1 MRRTTVTI
9 NQRDL
14 EDRLHRVQSE
24 NESLKKERNELEDK
38 LKRVKAQ
45 FQRLADD
52 WRRVQPD
59 LNASINVS
67 EGSFGRSD
75 RLPSL
80 TSAKTPKRP
89 SLCSPSATGR
99 SSSAANRELAVCQA
113 ALAQARE
120 EIRELQTRSRQSMQ
134 MSSPVSNDELLLLRQ
149 RVVEL
154 TSESQRKSD
163 ELMDMKNQ
171 LEMAQGNLQRF
182 AAGDVFAAA
191 SPSVVP
197 GAASSARAEAAEL
210 RKQIQLQFEDETRK
224 IRDERDELALQVR
237 LYEAEKKHHE
247 ETASSVDPVK
257 VVELQNEVRVKANE
271 ISLLGSRF
279 QSAQSQI
286 ETLKGECARLVEELK
301 SSHTSTAEVKKEIF
315 ILEQEKSNLEVKCA
329 RLDETELQLQ
339 RRNEEILRLEANLL
353 KSVDSLNSCNRETE
367 AAVRRELQSRITEL
381 QEMRDQADASRR
393 EKEKALIDTRS
404 ELSDTKRKLESL
416 IEDVALYKGQVA
428 KVEKEK
434 REIAAQLEF
443 AGRPTTELSDDEIHR
458 ALAVATIKKRADENK
473 DVGDAPTDEGKEA
486 LDLYNALQWDEK
498 WEKAQLEEAISSAA
512 LDLELAETRCQ
523 QMMEQVEKG
532 RDTLLKLTRER
543 DDLLEENV
551 EMRGRLRH
559 VQTVFA
565 KQQLQTYR
573 TAQARAT
580 SSEVEDNGLISFYV
594 REIQYEPE
602 ILEQL
607 GIKDYTAAVSLFL
620 SLDGLLDYDTMLS
633 PLVYSL
639 QEPVDIHFQY
649 ADLDR
654 RQVTITE
661 LQKTSFTFQLHA
673 ARGDA
678 SAIVAMCELSGT
690 TLMTAREMSQE
701 EVIELIAQD
710 GTCVGRLVVE
720 FTCRRLMLPVLLGT
734 SPVEGN
740 LHLSSAEV
748 TAAMTA
754 LRSVRYLRVQVFKC
768 EGLLSQGAT
777 PPRTVRLL
785 HRPRAAGRALVYSR
799 YGRVSRQQICHH
811 RPSV

>member
-1 MRRTTVTI
+1 
-9 NQRDL
+9 
-14 EDRLHRVQSE
+14 
-24 NESLKKERNELEDK
+24 
-38 LKRVKAQ
+38 
-45 FQRLADD
+45 
-52 WRRVQPD
+52 
-59 LNASINVS
+59 
-67 EGSFGRSD
+67 
-75 RLPSL
+75 
-80 TSAKTPKRP
+80 
-89 SLCSPSATGR
+89 
-99 SSSAANRELAVCQA
+99 
-113 ALAQARE
+113 
-120 EIRELQTRSRQSMQ
+120 
-134 MSSPVSNDELLLLRQ
+134 
-149 RVVEL
+149 
-154 TSESQRKSD
+154 
-163 ELMDMKNQ
+163 
-171 LEMAQGNLQRF
+171 
-182 AAGDVFAAA
+182 
-191 SPSVVP
+191 
-197 GAASSARAEAAEL
+197 
-210 RKQIQLQFEDETRK
+210 
-224 IRDERDELALQVR
+224 
-237 LYEAEKKHHE
+237 
-247 ETASSVDPVK
+247 
-257 VVELQNEVRVKANE
+257 
-271 ISLLGSRF
+271 
-279 QSAQSQI
+279 
-286 ETLKGECARLVEELK
+286 
-301 SSHTSTAEVKKEIF
+301 
-315 ILEQEKSNLEVKCA
+315 
-329 RLDETELQLQ
+329 
-339 RRNEEILRLEANLL
+339 
-353 KSVDSLNSCNRETE
+353 
-367 AAVRRELQSRITEL
+367 
-381 QEMRDQADASRR
+381 MRDQADASRR

-633 PLVYSL
+633 PLIYSL

-754 LRSVRYLRVQVFKC
+754 LRSVRYLRVQVFNC

-777 PPRTVRLL
+777 PPQPYVFYTAHGPQGVLSCIRDTAVYPANKSVTTDPVFDAHPVDHRVIVDRDLIYFLRHGTITFVVFDNTMKDVQSNLGLVDVPLEGLL
-785 HRPRAAGRALVYSR
+785 TSVNASIRKTEQLHPQGSMTF
-799 YGRVSRQQICHH
+799 GISWVS
-811 RPSV
+811 